1 MVNVTLFNFEKRKN
15 STKQPSTSTDTFVML
30 FGEVK
35 SDFTPLAPVITFN
48 LSDPT
53 QVPTYNY
60 AYIPAFGNRYYFIT
74 DWLFVSG
81 LWRATMAVDVLATYQ
96 SAILASQQYVAR
108 SKGYPNHDIIDGS
121 YDTLA
126 GATFDTQELSQASL
140 WGADY
145 GQGCFIMST
154 ISYSGANVGAVTYY
168 AMSWLCAQKFF
179 QDLLSSPNWMN
190 ISASEISE
198 DLQKALINPLQYVV
212 SCIWIPARW
221 ETFVYYNSPTFD
233 GDLSKNIKLGWW
245 SFDLPTGEGTGEYTV
260 RRLHNPTFG
269 SQQGGAPDRISANFT
284 FTIPKHPQAAT
295 RGAWLNMAPTS
306 KYTLTYLPFGVFDL
320 DTTDIKNATFIRGV
334 VTMHAY
340 TGDAT
345 LQLFVVDGNNNS
357 QCILTTETNL
367 AIQIPVGQIAM
378 NLGNLDNALLAGAAA
393 GVSEVASMYSAHAS
407 AAASQT
413 SGRMGGTTISGS
425 HGGSHKSGK
434 F

>member
-1 MVNVTLFNFEKRKN
+1 
-15 STKQPSTSTDTFVML
+15 
-30 FGEVK
+30 
-35 SDFTPLAPVITFN
+35 
-48 LSDPT
+48 
-53 QVPTYNY
+53 
-60 AYIPAFGNRYYFIT
+60 
-74 DWLFVSG
+74 
-81 LWRATMAVDVLATYQ
+81 MAVDVLATYQ
-96 SAILASQQYVAR
+96 STIFASQQYVAR
-108 SKGYPNHDIIDGS
+108 SKWFPNHDIIDGS

-126 GATFDTQELSQASL
+126 GASFNSQELAQSAL

-145 GQGCFIMST
+145 GQGCFIMAT

-168 AMSWLCAQKFF
+168 AMSWLCAQRFF
-179 QDLLSSPNWMN
+179 RDLLSSPNWMN

-221 ETFVYYNSPTFD
+221 ETFIYYNSPTFD
-233 GDLSKNIKLGWW
+233 GDLAKNIKLGWW

-260 RRLHNPTFG
+260 RKLHNPTFDT
-269 SQQGGAPDRISANFT
+269 QQGGTPDRISANFT

-295 RGAWLNMAPTS
+295 RGAWLNMAPNS

-334 VTMHAY
+334 VTMHTY

-345 LQLFVVDGNNNS
+345 LQLFVTDQDSNS

>member
-1 MVNVTLFNFEKRKN
+1 MVNVRLYNFDKRKN
-15 STKQPSTSTDTFVML
+15 STKRPNTSGGDLVQ
-30 FGEVK
+30 GEVK
-35 SDFTPLAPVITFN
+35 QDFTPLAPVITFN
-48 LSDPT
+48 LPDPT
-53 QVPTYNY
+53 AVPTYNY
-60 AYIPAFGNRYYFIT
+60 AYIAEFGQRFYFIT

-96 SAILASQQYVAR
+96 STIFASQQYVAR
-108 SKGYPNHDIIDGS
+108 SKGYPNHNIIDGS
-121 YDTLA
+121 YNTLA
-126 GATFDTQELSQASL
+126 GASFNSQELAQSAL

-221 ETFVYYNSPTFD
+221 ETFIYYNSPTFD

-269 SQQGGAPDRISANFT
+269 TQQGGTPDRISANFT

-306 KYTLTYLPFGVFDL
+306 KYTLTYLPFGVFDI

-413 SGRMGGTTISGS
+413 SGRMGGTTVSGS